1 MDVEMKLSYGCFM
14 NLSTGESKI
23 PILLADISNGGGHK
37 PEPELAGLVAP
48 DAVGQ
53 IPTNARRLEVRELV
67 QDGEGVRGAALQVRV
82 FDAAKDDTL
91 VCG

>member
-1 MDVEMKLSYGCFM
+1 MLHEFADRGVQNPHFIG
-14 NLSTGESKI
+14 GH
-23 PILLADISNGGGHK
+23 DISNGGPK
-37 PEPELAGLVAP
+37 PESELAGLVAP

-53 IPTNARRLEVRELV
+53 LPPPAAPRLEVRELV